1 MYSCGLSSKI
11 QLQRK
16 TKTVLAFELSVL
28 LTRSNMITKAIG
40 YVEEGGQVQKPSA
53 AILKAQIFFA
63 ININQFL
70 FFLCTYLAV

>member
-1 MYSCGLSSKI
+1 
-11 QLQRK
+11 
-16 TKTVLAFELSVL
+16 
-28 LTRSNMITKAIG
+28 MITKAIG

-63 ININQFL
+63 ITINQFL